1 MFGLLLLLLFGRRPA
16 LAQGCKRFP
25 EMVGASTHHETE
37 KSFDTKDARRLM
49 SRHGNNAAATFA
61 IAKVWSEFLG
71 EAVIYYDDRRP
82 EEGCIEFVV

>member
-1 MFGLLLLLLFGRRPA
+1 
-16 LAQGCKRFP
+16 
-25 EMVGASTHHETE
+25 
-37 KSFDTKDARRLM
+37 M